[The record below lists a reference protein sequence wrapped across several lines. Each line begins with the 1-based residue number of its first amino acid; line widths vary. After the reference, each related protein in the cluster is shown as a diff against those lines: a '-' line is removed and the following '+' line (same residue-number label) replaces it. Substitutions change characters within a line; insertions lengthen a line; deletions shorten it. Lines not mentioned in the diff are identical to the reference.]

1 MEKAKAESVVVKDSK
16 FGKGIF
22 TTVNLPSKSVLFKIT
37 GKPLTFE
44 QTLALGDNE
53 CYSLQVSKN
62 KYIIP
67 DPPFIFS
74 NHSCSPNCG
83 ITRNMEFITLRDIS
97 RDEELYW
104 DYSTSMLEKHWT
116 MECGCEHYNCRKT
129 ICDFD
134 LIPFHIQET
143 YLHMKIVLPF
153 IAEEFYFLSTIYE
166 KKALPTYTRW

>member
-67 DPPFIFS
+67 NPPFIFS
-74 NHSCSPNCG
+74 NHSVPP
-83 ITRNMEFITLRDIS
+83 LW
-97 RDEELYW
+97 Y
-104 DYSTSMLEKHWT
+104 
-116 MECGCEHYNCRKT
+116 
-129 ICDFD
+129 
-134 LIPFHIQET
+134 
-143 YLHMKIVLPF
+143 
-153 IAEEFYFLSTIYE
+153 
-166 KKALPTYTRW
+166 YT